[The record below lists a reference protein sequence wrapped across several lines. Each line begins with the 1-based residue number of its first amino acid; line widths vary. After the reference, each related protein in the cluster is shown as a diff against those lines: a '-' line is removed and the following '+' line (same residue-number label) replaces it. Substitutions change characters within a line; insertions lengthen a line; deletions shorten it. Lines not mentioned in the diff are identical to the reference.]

1 MTLALQSRQPF
12 LVPLMAGLLAAVL
25 LAGCGGA
32 GNGQGLDETGN
43 LPTPA
48 PPAGAASGAGTTVG
62 ASGNVDATLAWV
74 QTNVFGGVC
83 TQCHTGASAPLGLD
97 WSSRAATCANV
108 SGGLASV
115 EVPRLKEVDRGNPDA
130 SYVVWKIQGAGP
142 AAGDAIVGARMPAG
156 NPALTAA
163 EIKNIRDWI
172 GDGAP
177 GC

>member
-1 MTLALQSRQPF
+1 MTQAQQSRQPF
-12 LVPLMAGLLAAVL
+12 RFPLMAGLLAALL

-48 PPAGAASGAGTTVG
+48 APAGTASGPGTVVVG
-62 ASGNVDATLAWV
+62 ASGNPDARLAWV
-74 QTNVFGGVC
+74 QSNVFGGVC
-83 TQCHTGASAPLGLD
+83 TQCHTGAGAPMGLD
-97 WSSRAATCANV
+97 WSSQARTCANV
-108 SGGLASV
+108 GLGSV
-115 EVPRLKEVDRGNPDA
+115 EISRLKVIDRSKPDA

-142 AAGDAIVGARMPAG
+142 AAADTIIGARMPAG

-163 EIKNIRDWI
+163 EIKNVRDWI